1 MDESETVYLE
11 KKVVCKRC
19 GHLHDFNIRTNL
31 SISNFTFNATC
42 VGCGGRIM
50 LDLDSI
56 FKGGKAPEQ
65 IGSMP
70 DPYLNIDSSAS
81 TSSTSSNLPLDLDAL
96 DGTDGSVSDSSSGS
110 SDSSSDSGSSGG
122 GSIFDSTTEPMPDV
136 SSFFEDVEEGQ

>member
-42 VGCGGRIM
+42 VGCGGRIT

-65 IGSMP
+65 IASIP
-70 DPYLNIDSSAS
+70 DPYSMD
-81 TSSTSSNLPLDLDAL
+81 TSSSSSSSSSGAASLDLDAVEGV
-96 DGTDGSVSDSSSGS
+96 DDSASSDSS
-110 SDSSSDSGSSGG
+110 SSSDSGSSGG
-122 GSIFDSTTEPMPDV
+122 GSIFDSGSTEPMPDV